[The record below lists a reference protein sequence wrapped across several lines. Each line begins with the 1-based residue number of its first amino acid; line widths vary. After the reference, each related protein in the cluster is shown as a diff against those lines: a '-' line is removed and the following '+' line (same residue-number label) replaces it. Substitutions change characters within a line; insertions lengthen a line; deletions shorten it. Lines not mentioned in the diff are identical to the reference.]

1 MALQTSGQISLN
13 DLHIEAGGV
22 SGTECSF
29 NDTDIRSIISVGDQH
44 GNHAISLYYG
54 ASSEQAFTIS
64 SNQTNLNLE
73 TYLTNAGW
81 NGSATAVVTINS
93 GVWIIS
99 NVYTTAALTISNA
112 FNNKLQLINNGII
125 MGKGGNGQY
134 RQSSAGSTY
143 GVQYGGDAVSNAATG
158 VVFTNNSGAYL
169 AGGGGGGAAGAN
181 DGGGNDMGSGGGG
194 AGGGRGGPYPSSVIN
209 GGPFPNGGGING
221 YGSNGYRTNPSFGYG
236 GGAGGGGGGAD
247 SNDGADGGGGGRRVD
262 TISGGYRVGNAGKY
276 NLGAGTGGS
285 TSGTTRGAFGGYR
298 GQGNNEHGGNGGAYN
313 AAGSNGVVSGTDS
326 GGGGGG
332 GYGAKGG
339 NGRNQTGADGGA
351 AWGGVD
357 WASVTNNGTIW
368 GST

>member
-1 MALQTSGQISLN
+1 MALQSSGQISLN

-22 SGTECSF
+22 SGTECSL
-29 NDTDIRSIISVGDQH
+29 NDTDIRSIISVGDQYGDH
-44 GNHAISLYYG
+44 KISLYYG
-54 ASSEQAFTIS
+54 ASSEQSFSIT
-64 SNQTNLNLE
+64 SNQTNLDLA
-73 TYLTNAGW
+73 TYLTNEGW
-81 NGSATAVVTINS
+81 NGSATAIVTINS

-134 RQSSAGSTY
+134 RESSPGSTY
-143 GVQYGGDAVSNAATG
+143 GIQYGGDAVSNSATG

-181 DGGGNDMGSGGGG
+181 DTSGNDMGSGGGG
-194 AGGGRGGPYPSSVIN
+194 AGGGRGGPYPTSVIN
-209 GGPFPNGGGING
+209 NGPFPNGGGING
-221 YGSNGYRTNPSFGYG
+221 YGTNGYRTNPYYGWG
-236 GGAGGGGGGAD
+236 GGAGGGGGAGD

-262 TISGGYRVGNAGKY
+262 AVTNPLGGTNVGRY
-276 NLGAGTGGS
+276 NYG
-285 TSGTTRGAFGGYR
+285 TRGAFGGL
-298 GQGNNEHGGNGGAYN
+298 GGNDDVDGGNGGGLN
-313 AAGSNGVVSGTDS
+313 SAGSNGQVSGSDS

-339 NGRNQTGADGGA
+339 NGRNQTGANGGA